1 MKILKLPWLSHRE
14 EHRKYEVYTADVS
27 PDGER
32 LATGGL
38 DGKIRIWS
46 VRDIVQM
53 ATSGKEPCE
62 SLRKPLA
69 SMSRHT
75 GSVTV
80 VRFSPDGNFLASGS
94 DDRILLIW
102 ERDEEQKQPIFG
114 SENDREHWNVRRRL
128 VAHDNDIQDIC
139 WAPDSSILVTVGL
152 DRSVIVWNGSTFEK
166 IKRFDVHQSLVKGVI
181 FDPANKY
188 FATASDDRTVRIFR
202 YHKAGDM
209 NFSIEHVVSEP
220 FKGSPIT
227 TYFRRL
233 SWSPDGQHI
242 AAPNATNGPVSSVS
256 IISRGSWDTS
266 VTLIGHDS
274 PTEVVRFN
282 PRLFQ
287 AVAKKSKTEEE
298 GGADQDQD
306 QGSGKMDPDKT
317 DVAVDKGDRE
327 NSEPQESLEEKVDSV
342 IATAGQDKTLVV
354 WSTGRARPIFVAY
367 DITNKSIT
375 DMVWNP
381 EGNILFLTSLDCS
394 IIAVIFEKNELGEAV
409 PIEKNVEQLHRYGVD
424 KNSFEFPESVK
435 QLELEDEAQKLQVKV
450 SGSVVVPSPAFQ
462 NPEVLPKPGT
472 FPLPGTAQ
480 KPNVLATKRK
490 ELLSKKD
497 ETNIQTAKRPD
508 RTPVK
513 GQNGHLNETVLKN
526 GRKRVAP
533 TLISSGYSPTKPAD
547 DKIIPIKASSPS
559 LKNMDS
565 EDIFQNLKHKLARQS
580 FPVPRL
586 GIHSLIMGVRE
597 RGVDKYYRDEDS
609 SQRNRD
615 EQATDSETTPQADH
629 IMRLNAKTTPDRVW
643 AEEANTRYVENPSL
657 LSDADVILV
666 EFGTLGDLHV
676 MEIRNG
682 VERALQFN
690 REALHEHPT
699 KILGYHKGRRQ
710 IDIYIPEVVI
720 CAVGLPK
727 CKCWALATADG
738 TIYVYTSFGQ
748 HKLPKI
754 ALGHKVIKM
763 AAIETYLVVLT
774 ESGLVYCWDI
784 ERELCVHKEIPVLP
798 ILCNNTIES
807 NRIRVHKKI
816 VNINFEV
823 QSQDLLVSFINPQ
836 ETFRWNS
843 NLGCWVLSVT

>member
-1 MKILKLPWLSHRE
+1 M
-14 EHRKYEVYTADVS
+14 S

-53 ATSGKEPCE
+53 ATSGKEPDE

-287 AVAKKSKTEEE
+287 VLAKKSKTAEE
-298 GGADQDQD
+298 GKDGQDQD
-306 QGSGKMDPDKT
+306 QDPDKT
-317 DVAVDKGDRE
+317 DADKTDADKTDTAADKDNQE
-327 NSEPQESLEEKVDSV
+327 NSEPKESLEEKVDSV

-381 EGNILFLTSLDCS
+381 EGNILFLTSLDGS

-435 QLELEDEAQKLQVKV
+435 QLELEDEAQKLQTKTTEPEKV
-450 SGSVVVPSPAFQ
+450 IAPAFQ
-462 NPEVLPKPGT
+462 NPKVQFKPSAP
-472 FPLPGTAQ
+472 FLPGTAQ
-480 KPNVLATKRK
+480 KPNVLAIKRK
-490 ELLSKKD
+490 EQPSKND
-497 ETNIQTAKRPD
+497 EAGLQTGKKPNK
-508 RTPVK
+508 TPIK

-533 TLISSGYSPTKPAD
+533 TLISSGYSPTKPTD
-547 DKIIPIKASSPS
+547 DNIVPIKASSPS
-559 LKNMDS
+559 LKLADS
-565 EDIFQNLKHKLARQS
+565 EDMFQKVKHKLARQS

-597 RGVDKYYRDEDS
+597 RGVDKYYRDEES
-609 SQRNRD
+609 SQRDRE
-615 EQATDSETTPQADH
+615 EQTTDLDTIPQVDH
-629 IMRLNAKTTPDRVW
+629 VMRLNAKTTPDRVW
-643 AEEANTRYVENPSL
+643 AEEANTRYIENPSL
-657 LSDADVILV
+657 FSDADVILV
-666 EFGTLGDLHV
+666 EFGTLDDLHI

-682 VERALQFN
+682 VERALQFD

-699 KILGYHKGRRQ
+699 KILGYHKGKRQ

-720 CAVGLPK
+720 CAVGIPN

-763 AAIETYLVVLT
+763 AAVDSHLVVLT

-784 ERELCVHKEIPVLP
+784 EKELCVHKEIPVLP
-798 ILCNNTIES
+798 ILCDSPVES
-807 NRIRVHKKI
+807 NRVRVHKKI
-816 VNINFEV
+816 VNINLEV
-823 QSQDLLVSFINPQ
+823 QSRDLLVSFINPQ
-836 ETFRWNS
+836 ETFRWSS
-843 NLGCWVLSVT
+843 NLGCWVLSVS